1 MSTPLKLVA
10 FDLDGTLTQH
20 KTPIE
25 PQNRA
30 VLEALSQ
37 RYHLLM
43 VGAGNAQRIFHQL
56 GDFPSTSSATTGC
69 SRAPMTPRAGA
80 CGWRTPPP
88 SPATGR
94 TS

>member
-43 VGAGNAQRIFHQL
+43 GGSRERPAHLPSAGGLPHRCHRKLRDAAREL
-56 GDFPSTSSATTGC
+56 
-69 SRAPMTPRAGA
+69 
-80 CGWRTPPP
+80 
-88 SPATGR
+88 
-94 TS
+94 